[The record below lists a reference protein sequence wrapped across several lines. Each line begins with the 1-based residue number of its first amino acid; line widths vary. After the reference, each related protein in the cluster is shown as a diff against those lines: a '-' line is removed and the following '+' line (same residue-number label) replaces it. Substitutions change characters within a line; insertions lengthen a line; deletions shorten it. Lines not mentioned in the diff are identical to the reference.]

1 MFRVGC
7 LSWGAEP
14 IKEAGERLP
23 DFMGVARQPRFA
35 LGQPTEREQKEQ
47 RFVGS
52 ALTIVAPHANGGDVA
67 EELLGIHRAPV
78 CVPVTARVSSA

>member
-23 DFMGVARQPRFA
+23 DFMGVARHRGLPWDSR
-35 LGQPTEREQKEQ
+35 P
-47 RFVGS
+47 S
-52 ALTIVAPHANGGDVA
+52 ASKRSSGLWG
-67 EELLGIHRAPV
+67 
-78 CVPVTARVSSA
+78 AR